1 MILQKAKKGALLSA
15 KFSRKSP
22 SLDTEIE
29 TFDVELRKLKGK
41 HPRFL
46 IARNEKGDELS
57 VDVFPLPRDPKEQD
71 NIATKKMKT
80 MSPEEAAKMI
90 KDSAPPKEKKKASP
104 LSRSTSS
111 GVGFKK
117 KR

>member
-41 HPRFL
+41 HSRFL

-104 LSRSTSS
+104 LSTSTSS